1 MKNSG
6 IFFSLSLMFIFVLC
20 CFMLLNIQIEDY
32 TMLQKRTQKDFQ
44 TYTPVSYVTNKIHSY
59 DVKDAVQVETIENV
73 TVIKL
78 SDEQSDTYLYQKN
91 KNLMELCVIRGMQPN
106 FNDGQK
112 LMKCDEFKVKQKEN
126 QISCIV
132 NGVKFKVYLRG
143 GVVL

>member
-59 DVKDAVQVETIENV
+59 DVKDAVQIETIENV

-91 KNLMELCVIRGMQPN
+91 KNLMELCVIRGMQPD